1 MDYQFDLMI
10 LGGGP
15 AGYSAAIRAAQNGK
29 KVALA
34 EQCKVGGT
42 CLNRGCI
49 PTKALLHTAE
59 VLNSAK
65 EAAEYGV
72 TVEGQVGYDLSK
84 VYARRDLV
92 VTKLRTGVE
101 KLLSARKVTLFNGKA
116 SFVDAHTVSVGE
128 EKITAENILISTGS
142 VPATLKIEGM
152 EYCVN
157 SDYLLEGENEIP
169 DNIVIVG
176 GGVIGV
182 EFAEILLALG
192 KKVTIVEFM
201 DRILATV
208 DRDVSLQH
216 ALALKKKGA
225 TINLNAAVGK
235 VEKTEN
241 GYRVFFTDKR
251 GEQTIDAD
259 LVIVSTGRRANI
271 AGLNPE
277 AAGVQVTERGCIKV
291 DEQYRT
297 SVDNIYA
304 VGDCIGGI
312 QLAHFAAA
320 QGEYV
325 ADVLS
330 GNANHTN
337 LSVVPSCIYTT
348 PEIACVGMTQAQATE
363 KGIETEVGKFPMGAN
378 GKSLIVGQERGF
390 VKTVFEKAT
399 GKLLGAVLYCDRA
412 TDILGQLVLAVSNG
426 MTRDQMERAI
436 HPHPTVEESVGE
448 SVMASVGK
456 AIHTL

>member
-1 MDYQFDLMI
+1 MVYQYDLLI

-15 AGYSAAIRAAQNGK
+15 AGYSAAIRASQNGQ
-29 KVALA
+29 KVALV
-34 EQCKVGGT
+34 EQSKVGGT

-49 PTKALLHTAE
+49 PTKALLHSAE
-59 VLNSAK
+59 VLHSAK
-65 EAAEYGV
+65 QAEEYGV
-72 TVEGQVGYDLSK
+72 LTQNVSFDLNK
-84 VYARRDLV
+84 IYERRDAV

-101 KLLSARKVTLFNGKA
+101 KLLSARKVVLFDGQA
-116 SFVDAHTVSVGE
+116 VFVDAHTVKVGE
-128 EKITAENILISTGS
+128 QTVSADKIIIATGS
-142 VPATLKIEGM
+142 VPATLRIEGM
-152 EYCVN
+152 ELCKN
-157 SDYLLEGENEIP
+157 SDFLLEGTNEIP
-169 DNIVIVG
+169 ERVVIVG

-182 EFAEILLALG
+182 EFAEFLLALG
-192 KKVTIVEFM
+192 KKVNIVEYM
-201 DRILATV
+201 DRILPTV

-225 TINLNAAVGK
+225 IINLGAGVSK
-235 VEKTEN
+235 VSKTET
-241 GYRVFFTDKR
+241 GYEVLFTDKK
-251 GEQTIDAD
+251 GEQRIETD

-271 AGLNPE
+271 AGLNAE
-277 AAGVQVTERGCIKV
+277 SIGIETERGCIKV
-291 DEQYRT
+291 DGNYRT
-297 SVDNIYA
+297 SVQNIYA

-312 QLAHFAAA
+312 QLAHFAAS

-325 ADVLS
+325 ADFLT
-330 GNANHTN
+330 GNKNHTN

-363 KGIETEVGKFPMGAN
+363 AGMEVEVGKFPMGAN
-378 GKSLIVGQERGF
+378 GKSLIVGQDRGF
-390 VKTVFEKAT
+390 AKTVFEKST

-412 TDILGQLVLAVSNG
+412 TDIIGQLVLAVSNG
-426 MTRDQMERAI
+426 MTRDMLERAI

>member
-1 MDYQFDLMI
+1 MEYQYDLLI

-29 KVALA
+29 KTALV

-59 VLNSAK
+59 VLNSAR
-65 EAAEYGV
+65 EAETYGV
-72 TVEGQVGYDLSK
+72 VVDGKIGYDMAK
-84 VYARRDLV
+84 IYARRDTV

-101 KLLSARKVTLFNGKA
+101 KLLAARKVAVFNGQG
-116 SFVDAHTVSVGE
+116 SFVDAHTVGVGD
-128 EKITAENILISTGS
+128 EKITAENILVSTGS
-142 VPATLKIEGM
+142 VPATLKIPGM

-157 SDYLLEGENEIP
+157 SDFLLEGENDIP
-169 DNIVIVG
+169 DDVVIVG

-182 EFAEILLALG
+182 EFAEFLSALG
-192 KKVTIVEFM
+192 KKVTIIEFM

-216 ALALKKKGA
+216 ALALKKKGV
-225 TINLNAAVGK
+225 TLNLNAAVKG
-235 VEKTEN
+235 VEKTAD
-241 GYRVFFTDKR
+241 GYRVSFTDKK
-251 GEQTIDAD
+251 GDQTVDTG
-259 LVIVSTGRRANI
+259 LVIVSTGRRANLV
-271 AGLNPE
+271 GLNPE
-277 AAGVQVTERGCIKV
+277 AAGVEVTERGCIKV
-291 DEQYRT
+291 DEHYRT

-325 ADVLS
+325 ADILS

-337 LSVVPSCIYTT
+337 LAVVPSCIYTT

-363 KGIETEVGKFPMGAN
+363 KGIEIEVGKFPMGAN
-378 GKSLIVGQERGF
+378 SKSLIVGQERGF
-390 VKTVFEKAT
+390 VKTVFEKST
-399 GKLLGAVLYCDRA
+399 GKLIGAVLYCDRA

-426 MTRDQMERAI
+426 LTRDQMERTI

-448 SVMASVGK
+448 SLMASVGK

>member
-1 MDYQFDLMI
+1 MEYQYDLLV

-15 AGYSAAIRAAQNGK
+15 AGYSAAIRASQNGL

-34 EQCKVGGT
+34 EQSKVGGT

-49 PTKALLHTAE
+49 PTKALLHSAE

-65 EAAEYGV
+65 HAVEYGIFAENV
-72 TVEGQVGYDLSK
+72 SFDLNK
-84 VYARRDLV
+84 IYERRDAV

-101 KLLSARKVTLFNGKA
+101 KLLSARKVALFEGQA
-116 SFVDAHTVSVGE
+116 TFVDAHTVTVGE
-128 EKITAENILISTGS
+128 QSVSAEKILISTGS
-142 VPATLKIEGM
+142 VPATLRIEGM
-152 EYCVN
+152 DLCKN
-157 SDYLLEGENEIP
+157 SDYLLEGTNEIP
-169 DNIVIVG
+169 DNVVIVG

-182 EFAEILLALG
+182 EFAEFLLALG
-192 KKVTIVEFM
+192 KKVTIIEFM
-201 DRILATV
+201 DRVLPIV

-225 TINLNAAVGK
+225 TICLNSAVSK
-235 VEKTEN
+235 VARTET
-241 GYRVFFTDKR
+241 GLEVFFTDKK
-251 GEQTIDAD
+251 GEQRVETD
-259 LVIVSTGRRANI
+259 LVIVSTGRRANL
-271 AGLNPE
+271 AGLNVE
-277 AAGVQVTERGCIKV
+277 GVGIETERGCVKV
-291 DEQYRT
+291 DARYRT
-297 SVDNIYA
+297 NLENVYA

-325 ADVLS
+325 ADTIT
-330 GNANHTN
+330 GNHNHTN

-363 KGIETEVGKFPMGAN
+363 QGIEIEVGKFPMGAN
-378 GKSLIVGQERGF
+378 GKSLIVGQDRGF
-390 VKTVFEKAT
+390 AKTVFEKST

-412 TDILGQLVLAVSNG
+412 TDIIGQLVMAVANG
-426 MTRDQMERAI
+426 MTRDMMERTI

>member
-1 MDYQFDLMI
+1 M
-10 LGGGP
+10 
-15 AGYSAAIRAAQNGK
+15 
-29 KVALA
+29 
-34 EQCKVGGT
+34 
-42 CLNRGCI
+42 
-49 PTKALLHTAE
+49 
-59 VLNSAK
+59 
-65 EAAEYGV
+65 
-72 TVEGQVGYDLSK
+72 
-84 VYARRDLV
+84 
-92 VTKLRTGVE
+92 
-101 KLLSARKVTLFNGKA
+101 
-116 SFVDAHTVSVGE
+116 
-128 EKITAENILISTGS
+128 
-142 VPATLKIEGM
+142 
-152 EYCVN
+152 
-157 SDYLLEGENEIP
+157 
-169 DNIVIVG
+169 
-176 GGVIGV
+176 
-182 EFAEILLALG
+182 
-192 KKVTIVEFM
+192 
-201 DRILATV
+201 
-208 DRDVSLQH
+208 
-216 ALALKKKGA
+216 
-225 TINLNAAVGK
+225 
-235 VEKTEN
+235 
-241 GYRVFFTDKR
+241 
-251 GEQTIDAD
+251 
-259 LVIVSTGRRANI
+259 STGRRANI

-291 DEQYRT
+291 DGQYRT

-330 GNANHTN
+330 GNVNHTN

>member
-1 MDYQFDLMI
+1 MEYQYDLLV

-15 AGYSAAIRAAQNGK
+15 AGYSAAIRASQNGL
-29 KVALA
+29 KVALT
-34 EQCKVGGT
+34 EQSKVGGT

-49 PTKALLHTAE
+49 PTKALLHSAE

-65 EAAEYGV
+65 HAQEYGIF
-72 TVEGQVGYDLSK
+72 VENPTFDLGK
-84 VYARRDLV
+84 IYERRDLV

-101 KLLSARKVTLFNGKA
+101 KLLSARKVALFEGQA
-116 SFVDAHTVSVGE
+116 SFVDAHTVKVGDQTV
-128 EKITAENILISTGS
+128 TADKILISTGS
-142 VPATLKIEGM
+142 VPATLRIEGM
-152 EYCVN
+152 DLCVN
-157 SDYLLEGENEIP
+157 SDYLLEGTNQIP

-182 EFAEILLALG
+182 EFAEFLLALG
-192 KKVTIVEFM
+192 KKVTIIEFM
-201 DRILATV
+201 DRILPIV

-216 ALALKKKGA
+216 ALSLKKKGA
-225 TINLNAAVGK
+225 TICLSAAVNKVIKKQNGFEVTYTDKKGEQK
-235 VEKTEN
+235 VET
-241 GYRVFFTDKR
+241 
-251 GEQTIDAD
+251 D
-259 LVIVSTGRRANI
+259 LVIVSTGRRANTV
-271 AGLNPE
+271 GLNAE
-277 AAGVQVTERGCIKV
+277 GVGIELDRGCVKV
-291 DEQYRT
+291 DANYKT
-297 SVDNIYA
+297 ALDNVYA

-325 ADVLS
+325 ADTLAGIKS
-330 GNANHTN
+330 HIN
-337 LSVVPSCIYTT
+337 LAVVPSCIYTT

-363 KGIETEVGKFPMGAN
+363 QGIEVEVGKFPMGAN
-378 GKSLIVGQERGF
+378 GKSLIAGQDRGF
-390 VKTVFEKAT
+390 VKTVFEKST

-426 MTRDQMERAI
+426 MTRDDMEKTI
-436 HPHPTVEESVGE
+436 HPHPTVEEAVGE

>member
-1 MDYQFDLMI
+1 MEYQYDLLV

-15 AGYSAAIRAAQNGK
+15 AGYSAAIRASQNGL
-29 KVALA
+29 KVALT
-34 EQCKVGGT
+34 EQSKVGGT

-49 PTKALLHTAE
+49 PTKALLHSAE
-59 VLNSAK
+59 VLNSARHAQ
-65 EAAEYGV
+65 EFGIF
-72 TVEGQVGYDLSK
+72 VENPSFDLGK
-84 VYARRDLV
+84 IYERRDLV

-101 KLLSARKVTLFNGKA
+101 KLLSARKVALFEGQA
-116 SFVDAHTVSVGE
+116 SFVDAHTVKVGDQTVSAD
-128 EKITAENILISTGS
+128 KILISTGS
-142 VPATLKIEGM
+142 VPATLRIEGM
-152 EYCVN
+152 DLCVN
-157 SDYLLEGENEIP
+157 SDYLLEGTNEIP

-182 EFAEILLALG
+182 EFAEFLLALN
-192 KKVTIVEFM
+192 KKVTIIEFM
-201 DRILATV
+201 DRILPIV

-225 TINLNAAVGK
+225 TICLSAAVNK
-235 VEKTEN
+235 VIKTEN
-241 GYRVFFTDKR
+241 GFEVTYTDKK
-251 GEQTIDAD
+251 GEQKIETD

-271 AGLNPE
+271 AGLNAE
-277 AAGVQVTERGCIKV
+277 SVGIQTERGCIKV
-291 DEQYRT
+291 DANYKT
-297 SVDNIYA
+297 ALDNVYA

-325 ADVLS
+325 ADTLAGVHS
-330 GNANHTN
+330 HIN
-337 LSVVPSCIYTT
+337 LAVVPSCIYTT

-363 KGIETEVGKFPMGAN
+363 QGIEVEVGKFPMGAN
-378 GKSLIVGQERGF
+378 GKSLIVGQDRGF
-390 VKTVFEKAT
+390 VKTVFEKST

-412 TDILGQLVLAVSNG
+412 TDILGQMVLAVANG
-426 MTRDQMERAI
+426 MTRDDMEKTI
-436 HPHPTVEESVGE
+436 HPHPTVEEGVGE